1 MSEVKRWSC
10 ALLFML
16 SLHASGQTTMA
27 IQDST
32 SLRVKKTTIWAACVP
47 GSGQAIN
54 RQFWKVPIV
63 WGGLGYAGWAVWDNS
78 MEMRKSI
85 DDLIAVTDDDP
96 NTVPTLT
103 DGDGNFYSE
112 SQLEERALFYR
123 RNRDLSVLGGLIV
136 YGLQVLDANTGAM
149 LKMLDT
155 SDALAANCTMLYGVP
170 TVQLSWHFNL
180 GRDDD

>member
-1 MSEVKRWSC
+1 MRKVGQWSC
-10 ALLFML
+10 ALLMML
-16 SLHASGQTTMA
+16 SLNASGQSA
-27 IQDST
+27 IADQDST
-32 SLRVKKTTIWAACVP
+32 SLRVHKTTVWAACVP

-54 RQFWKVPIV
+54 RQAWKVPIV

-78 MEMRKSI
+78 VEMRMSI

-96 NTVPTLT
+96 NTVPILT
-103 DGDGNFYSE
+103 DGDGNYYSE

-149 LKMLDT
+149 LRMLDT
-155 SDALAANCTMLYGVP
+155 SDALAANCSVQFGVP
-170 TVQLSWHFNL
+170 TLHLSWQFNL
-180 GRDDD
+180 GRHDH